1 MSIYI
6 KGMEMPENCTV
17 CPIRSWNGEDDI
29 CPFSKVEA
37 LSIGRQAKCPLVEI
51 PPHGR
56 LIDADELFQ
65 LLDGGYDVD
74 MDELPETKAAL
85 LEMIANAP
93 TIIPAD
99 KEEPDADASTV

>member
-6 KGMEMPENCTV
+6 KGMEIPENCAV

-37 LSIGRQAKCPLVEI
+37 LSIGRQIKCPLIEI

-56 LIDADELFQ
+56 LI
-65 LLDGGYDVD
+65 V
-74 MDELPETKAAL
+74 
-85 LEMIANAP
+85 
-93 TIIPAD
+93 
-99 KEEPDADASTV
+99 ADAFALFVHKWRYM